1 MFRKAFDMVTCFLET
16 DSKAMGF
23 DYDLGFGV
31 YFQYSFVKDNGCMQ
45 HLRIGVFSL
54 PNLV

>member
-1 MFRKAFDMVTCFLET
+1 MVTCFLET

-31 YFQYSFVKDNGCMQ
+31 YFRYSFVKDNGCMQ